1 MTLPKTGLFCSIL
14 VLGAAAA
21 SLAAAPAFAD
31 RPRPVSVA
39 FTYDP
44 DASAETNYRNLLVKV
59 KRACTQQGPRSIAY
73 MPKEKACIAGMTNL
87 VVAQLDKPDLNV
99 AHAAATGAGR
109 RELAAQ

>member
-1 MTLPKTGLFCSIL
+1 MTLPTTGLFRFAL
-14 VLGAAAA
+14 AFAATSTFFAII
-21 SLAAAPAFAD
+21 PAFAD
-31 RPRPVSVA
+31 GPRPVSVE

-44 DASAETNYRNLLVKV
+44 DASAATNYRNLVVKV

-87 VVAQLDKPDLNV
+87 VVAQLDKPEVHV